1 MYSNI
6 NQLELMMQDDQQAVI
21 LEVKDLEVGY
31 AERLFPA
38 LNFKISAGQ
47 AWALVGRNGSGKSTL
62 IKTLVGIL
70 KPWRGE
76 IIGKAGLRLAYVPQR
91 TSISLELPRTSL
103 EIVQEGW
110 DHGWS
115 FLNPWH
121 QERKEQ
127 AMMALKQVHADHLS
141 RQRFDQLSE
150 GQKQRVLI
158 ARALIAKPDFLILDE
173 PTSAM
178 DPINEM
184 EIFQLLEE
192 ICYHQNKSILV
203 ASHHPQV
210 VPVLSNYAIYVDRF
224 SQYSAAGAVS
234 EVCTGEAF
242 EKAYGTAYCPL
253 HGGDQL
259 KKGHLHAGH

>member
-76 IIGKAGLRLAYVPQR
+76 ILGKAGLKLAYVPQR

-115 FLNPWH
+115 FLN
-121 QERKEQ
+121 
-127 AMMALKQVHADHLS
+127 
-141 RQRFDQLSE
+141 
-150 GQKQRVLI
+150 
-158 ARALIAKPDFLILDE
+158 
-173 PTSAM
+173 
-178 DPINEM
+178 
-184 EIFQLLEE
+184 
-192 ICYHQNKSILV
+192 
-203 ASHHPQV
+203 
-210 VPVLSNYAIYVDRF
+210 
-224 SQYSAAGAVS
+224 
-234 EVCTGEAF
+234 
-242 EKAYGTAYCPL
+242 
-253 HGGDQL
+253 
-259 KKGHLHAGH
+259 